1 MASSRWVANAS
12 PLILLGKV
20 GQIQLLGHLAET
32 LVVPNAVMREVSAK
46 PDGQRTIET
55 LTALESV
62 ILVDDA
68 VAPAN
73 ILSWDLGPGE
83 TQVISHAVSHGADR
97 VVIDDLEARR
107 CAKAMGLANIG
118 TLGIVGRAKAAG
130 LIGRAGPVVQR
141 LRETGLYASD
151 DIVQRLLREV
161 GESLIQDEARR
172 K

>member
-1 MASSRWVANAS
+1 MASSRWVVNAS

-20 GQIQLLGHLAET
+20 EQIQLLGALARM
-32 LVVPNAVMREVSAK
+32 LVVPKAVMREVSAK
-46 PDGQRTIET
+46 PDGERTVQT

-62 ILVDDA
+62 IVVDDELP
-68 VAPAN
+68 PAN

-83 TQVISHAVSHGADR
+83 TQVMSHAVLHGANR

-107 CAKAMGLANIG
+107 CAKAMGLSMIG
-118 TLGIVGRAKAAG
+118 TLGIIGRAKAAG
-130 LIGRAGPVVQR
+130 LLKRAGPVVQR

-161 GESLIQDEARR
+161 GE
-172 K
+172 